1 MVTEIE
7 VNLICLPIRKV
18 VSLSLVMTQVTLWGG
33 RLLKPL
39 VFFGGVF
46 LKLSQWMDKQKM
58 SFKSI
63 VILSII
69 VFAI

>member
-18 VSLSLVMTQVTLWGG
+18 VSLSLVMIQVTLWGG